1 MKYLLVKGCIVGFG
15 DRLQLLKMCVLYAL
29 KHKLSI
35 YVDWTDPVWSHSGES
50 FYTYFD
56 LLMPKFT
63 LEDIPADAT
72 VFPEVWKDKL
82 KDHPTAEMIKS
93 HPEISIGYLGDKV
106 FPADVIVYTC
116 SGLRWVYNDS
126 KFFGDVF
133 RVTDSRI
140 LQKVKE
146 RQQKHQLNT
155 KIGIHL
161 RGSDRASKI
170 DKSNRMAALNIRI
183 VGLGMLNG
191 TKFIAVS
198 DDADYVKIWKARY
211 PEFPVLTELG
221 TQTGTQ
227 GTHLKSKEQLTISK
241 DLMNVDLLTDF
252 FTLASCKVVL
262 STSKDSRFAQ
272 ESQRLS
278 KSIDKILSHN

>member
-1 MKYLLVKGCIVGFG
+1 MKYLIVKGCIVGFG
-15 DRLQLLKMCVLYAL
+15 DRLQSLKMCVKYAL

-56 LLMPKFT
+56 LAMPKFSID
-63 LEDIPADAT
+63 DIPTDAV

-82 KDHPTAEMIKS
+82 KVHPTTEMIKTN
-93 HPEISIGYLGDKV
+93 PEITIGYIQDQI

-116 SGLRWVYNDS
+116 SGLRLIYNDS
-126 KFFGDVF
+126 KFFTDVF

-140 LQKVKE
+140 VQKVKE
-146 RQQKHQLNT
+146 RQQQYQLST

-170 DKSNRMAALNIRI
+170 DKSNRMAALNIRM
-183 VGLGMLNG
+183 VGMGVLNG
-191 TKFIAVS
+191 TKFVAVS
-198 DDADYVKIWKARY
+198 DDVDYVKIWKARY
-211 PEFPVLTELG
+211 AEFPVLTVLG
-221 TQTGTQ
+221 IQSGNV
-227 GTHLKSKEQLTISK
+227 GTHNKSKDQLSVSK

-252 FTLASCKVVL
+252 FTLASCKGVV

-272 ESQRLS
+272 ESQRLG
-278 KSIDKILSHN
+278 KFIDKILSHI

>member
-1 MKYLLVKGCIVGFG
+1 MKYLIVKGCIVGFG
-15 DRLQLLKMCVLYAL
+15 DRLQGLKMCVNYAL
-29 KHKLSI
+29 QHKLSI

-56 LLMPKFT
+56 LLMPKFSIK
-63 LEDIPADAT
+63 DIPADAT

-82 KDHPTAEMIKS
+82 SSIPTAEMIKNN
-93 HPEISIGYLGDKV
+93 PEISIGYLGNKV
-106 FPADVIVYTC
+106 FAADVLVYTC

-126 KFFGDVF
+126 KFFTDVF

-140 LQKVKE
+140 VQKIKE
-146 RQQKHQLNT
+146 RQKTHQLST

-170 DKSNRMAALNIRI
+170 DKSNRMAGLNIRMLTI
-183 VGLGMLNG
+183 GLLNG

-198 DDADYVKIWKARY
+198 DDADYVKIWKGRY
-211 PEFPVLTELG
+211 PQFPVLTDLG
-221 TQTGTQ
+221 VQSGPV
-227 GTHLKSKEQLTISK
+227 GTHLKSKEQLGISK

-252 FTLASCKVVL
+252 FTLASCKSVI

-278 KSIDKILSHN
+278 KYINSVLN